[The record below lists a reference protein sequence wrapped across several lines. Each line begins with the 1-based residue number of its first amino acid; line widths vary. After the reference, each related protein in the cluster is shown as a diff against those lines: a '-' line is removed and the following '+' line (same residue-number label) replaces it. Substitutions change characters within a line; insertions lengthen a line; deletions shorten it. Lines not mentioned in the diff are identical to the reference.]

1 MPDGDVQT
9 HPVDEAARCSLRKI
23 QSVSGT
29 VTEARSVADLR
40 ASGPETLL
48 GISFVFADLDVQV
61 GLAYSPNRMGFHNWD
76 GPREKALRDALIRC
90 LAPGMRSCGRVVS

>member
-9 HPVDEAARCSLRKI
+9 HPVDKAARCSLRKI

-48 GISFVFADLDVQV
+48 GISFVFADLGVQA
-61 GLAYSPNRMGFHNWD
+61 GLACGPNRMGFHNRD
-76 GPREKALRDALIRC
+76 SLR
-90 LAPGMRSCGRVVS
+90 

>member
-9 HPVDEAARCSLRKI
+9 HPVDKAARCSLRKI

-29 VTEARSVADLR
+29 VREARSVADLR

-48 GISFVFADLDVQV
+48 GISFGFADLGVQV
-61 GLAYSPNRMGFHNWD
+61 GLACGPNRMGFHNWD
-76 GPREKALRDALIRC
+76 SLR
-90 LAPGMRSCGRVVS
+90 